1 VIGYKSTANS
11 EPENQYTNS
20 DYSQKIPM
28 NKCVSHGIVVLV
40 IMAALAVLPVSAIVY
55 PPPTTSSTGLNATIP
70 DNSDVIATMAAKH
83 FVSAT
88 VSSGSPAVGEPVTI
102 GGRVTG
108 GVLSEGVHIWVFA
121 GNYVNVSHV
130 PVNANGTFSR
140 TFPTTGL
147 PLATYYVYI
156 QSPGANGMFN
166 IDLEDKGIFA
176 GQVVNTVTNALIFNF
191 TGTESVQDEAA
202 SRALSDAINN
212 QGVDDAYIKFTFQL
226 VPHGTTPIAAETSDV
241 SYPAA
246 ATTKSPLPFAITGL
260 ALVIAGLSAMLYV
273 RKRV

>member
-1 VIGYKSTANS
+1 LKTNILIVITVKKS
-11 EPENQYTNS
+11 
-20 DYSQKIPM
+20 PM
-28 NKCVSHGIVVLV
+28 KKCVSDGIVVLV
-40 IMAALAVLPVSAIVY
+40 LMAALTFLPVSGIVY
-55 PPPTTSSTGLNATIP
+55 PLPTTSSTGLNTTIP

-108 GVLSEGVHIWVFA
+108 GVLSEGVQIWVFA

-166 IDLEDKGIFA
+166 IDLEDKGIYA
-176 GQVVNTVTNALIFNF
+176 GQVVNTGTNALIFNF
-191 TGTESVQDEAA
+191 TGTGSVQDAAA

-212 QGVDDAYIKFTFQL
+212 QGVDDAYTKLTFQL
-226 VPHGTTPIAAETSDV
+226 VPPGTTPIAVETTGIPD
-241 SYPAA
+241 PAA
-246 ATTKSPLPFAITGL
+246 ATTKSPLPLAITGL
-260 ALVIAGLSAMLYV
+260 ALFIAGLSAVLYI
-273 RKRV
+273 RKRG